1 MIFRWWSRGDTS
13 KIDDE
18 TCSKEHITFACIVI
32 TAGIS
37 GIAIVGWILN
47 WLIITRI
54 RPEYIPMAPSTAIS
68 FFVLSIALLVYTRK
82 PSISFGKELATIGT
96 FLISLICF
104 IILVEFLTGSTFD
117 IENLLLPDP
126 EKFGQVPIGRMSP
139 LTAIDFLLAGA
150 ALLLLLTSKEGR
162 QRNKSAAAI
171 LSIFVFLLGFVFTL
185 GYLYGAPFLYGGT
198 IIPVALTTAI
208 AFVFLGAGLINI
220 NGWDYWPMN
229 SFIGPTVY
237 ARLMRVFVPVIVVL
251 TLIQGWL
258 NVVIVPI
265 TGNYVLTTT
274 LVVLLSAIIIGLI
287 VLKLAQAIGGD
298 IDRANI
304 RQKQAEEAL
313 KIYSQD
319 LELNKKRLD
328 ILLQLSQLSA
338 LETKRDNLLQKACNT
353 LVEASSY
360 DGAWIGLL
368 QNGESFTTAKGS
380 FSREDISRLN
390 EYVVEGNPPSCTSKM
405 LAGNDMHI
413 LMDRSRDCGGCPLCD
428 ACSGKEIAI
437 VRIKHAGRL
446 FGLLAVSVIADHGV
460 NEEEERF
467 LQEVSDDMGIALS
480 KIEIDEARKNTENE
494 LRDSEIKLSQIV
506 DGNPTPTFVIDI
518 EHNVTHW
525 NKPCENLTQV
535 SADEIIGK
543 NIVWSHFYPEERPV
557 MADQIV
563 DGAARDYIASY
574 YGGKCQRSPLID
586 GGYEAEDFFPDLGD
600 SGKWL
605 FLTASPLKD
614 RHGKV
619 VGAIETMQDITLSK
633 QAEEDI
639 RKLNEELELRI
650 KDRTAELEDKYA
662 ELEQVNKLFVGR
674 EIRMGEL
681 KKQIDELEKRLD
693 Q

>member
-54 RPEYIPMAPSTAIS
+54 RPEYIPMAPSSAIS

-220 NGWDYWPMN
+220 NGWDHWPIN
-229 SFIGPTVY
+229 YFIGPTVY

-274 LVVLLSAIIIGLI
+274 LVVLLSAIIIGFI
-287 VLKLAQAIGGD
+287 VFKLSQAIGGD

-304 RQKQAEEAL
+304 R
-313 KIYSQD
+313 
-319 LELNKKRLD
+319 
-328 ILLQLSQLSA
+328 
-338 LETKRDNLLQKACNT
+338 
-353 LVEASSY
+353 
-360 DGAWIGLL
+360 
-368 QNGESFTTAKGS
+368 
-380 FSREDISRLN
+380 
-390 EYVVEGNPPSCTSKM
+390 
-405 LAGNDMHI
+405 
-413 LMDRSRDCGGCPLCD
+413 
-428 ACSGKEIAI
+428 
-437 VRIKHAGRL
+437 
-446 FGLLAVSVIADHGV
+446 
-460 NEEEERF
+460 
-467 LQEVSDDMGIALS
+467 
-480 KIEIDEARKNTENE
+480 
-494 LRDSEIKLSQIV
+494 
-506 DGNPTPTFVIDI
+506 
-518 EHNVTHW
+518 
-525 NKPCENLTQV
+525 
-535 SADEIIGK
+535 
-543 NIVWSHFYPEERPV
+543 
-557 MADQIV
+557 
-563 DGAARDYIASY
+563 
-574 YGGKCQRSPLID
+574 
-586 GGYEAEDFFPDLGD
+586 
-600 SGKWL
+600 
-605 FLTASPLKD
+605 
-614 RHGKV
+614 
-619 VGAIETMQDITLSK
+619 
-633 QAEEDI
+633 
-639 RKLNEELELRI
+639 
-650 KDRTAELEDKYA
+650 
-662 ELEQVNKLFVGR
+662 
-674 EIRMGEL
+674 
-681 KKQIDELEKRLD
+681 
-693 Q
+693 